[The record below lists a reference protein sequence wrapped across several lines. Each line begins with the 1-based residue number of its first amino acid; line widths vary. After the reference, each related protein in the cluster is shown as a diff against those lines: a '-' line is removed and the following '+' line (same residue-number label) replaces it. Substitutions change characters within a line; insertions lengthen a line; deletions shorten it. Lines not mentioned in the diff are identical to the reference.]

1 LVGVVSF
8 IPYLFTLNQWIDGS
22 FFFPARLR
30 VLEFAGPEETK
41 NQREGVLR
49 LIQIRLTTP
58 SLKKSRLAVKPIYRK
73 RG

>member
-1 LVGVVSF
+1 MVLPSVPRSVRFLGC
-8 IPYLFTLNQWIDGS
+8 GS
-22 FFFPARLR
+22 GR
-30 VLEFAGPEETK
+30 GEEPGGAK
-41 NQREGVLR
+41 GLR